1 MAISYPWIS
10 GARNCLS
17 WPHVIH
23 LKWQLLTTYWP
34 LLEIEAVIGPKHVTL
49 FSADNHYVLSHEI
62 GTPPSSAWPPRIP
75 LQNGNGIYRIEPN
88 LCLLACP
95 WHITGEATGR
105 EVDLSCPKSLA
116 RCQGWRRSPPLDLLA
131 TLGVPLGS
139 TE

>member
-34 LLEIEAVIGPKHVTL
+34 LLEIEAVIGPEHVTL

-62 GTPPSSAWPPRIP
+62 GTPQA
-75 LQNGNGIYRIEPN
+75 QHGHQGF
-88 LCLLACP
+88 LCKMEMVS
-95 WHITGEATGR
+95 TG
-105 EVDLSCPKSLA
+105 
-116 RCQGWRRSPPLDLLA
+116 
-131 TLGVPLGS
+131 
-139 TE
+139 